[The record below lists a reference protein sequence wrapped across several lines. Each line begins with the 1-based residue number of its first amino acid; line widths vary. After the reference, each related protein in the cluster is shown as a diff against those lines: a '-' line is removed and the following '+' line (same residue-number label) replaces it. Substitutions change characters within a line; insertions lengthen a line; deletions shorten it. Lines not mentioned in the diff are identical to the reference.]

1 VSHAAE
7 YLANTGQQAWSEE
20 IALMIDMP
28 HKVRAYTD
36 RQYPLVELF
45 RKSDLV
51 DLSWGVVRYGIPRSY
66 VTAVQKQ
73 FPNHG
78 FHRFLMH
85 SAAAWW
91 VKHPLNP
98 APFLRWCRSRRTF
111 RWS

>member
-1 VSHAAE
+1 MSHAAE

-45 RKSDLV
+45 RKSELV

-98 APFLRWCRSRRTF
+98 APFLRW
-111 RWS
+111 